1 MKTYRPSVI
10 LFGSKPGSVVVL
22 SILIKRGWD
31 VKYVVPSKHISDKW
45 FPNNTLKDFALN
57 HNITVLEQNKIP
69 LSINIDIIISYM
81 YRYRINEKLLSL
93 ADKAALNFHPHPL
106 PEYSGYGG
114 YNIAILEGAKEFG
127 CTCHKMIEEFD
138 AGPIVKKNYFPIK
151 PTEETAYSLEKK
163 SQEEMIRL
171 FIDVCLILESG
182 REIVSTP
189 QDEKK
194 RRWTNKEQIDL
205 LIKIPNNSDEETID
219 RYARAFWYPP
229 NKGAYIEV
237 DGKKVEVIPKIAR
250 EQLGSILHQD
260 DLERLEKVA
269 NSYNQFENE

>member
-1 MKTYRPSVI
+1 MKKNKPSVI
-10 LFGSKPGSVVVL
+10 LFGSKPGSVIVL

-45 FPNNTLKDFALN
+45 FPNNTLKDYALN
-57 HNITVLEQNKIP
+57 YNITVLKQNEIP
-69 LSINIDIIISYM
+69 LSINVDFIISYM
-81 YRYRINEKLLSL
+81 YRYRIKEKVLAL

-114 YNIAILEGAKEFG
+114 YNIAILEGAEKFG

-151 PTEETAYSLEKK
+151 AKEETAECLEKK
-163 SQEEMIRL
+163 TQEEMIRL
-171 FIDVCLILESG
+171 FIDVCLIIESG
-182 REIVSTP
+182 REVVSTP

-205 LIKIPNNSDEETID
+205 LIKIPNNLDEETID
-219 RYARAFWYPP
+219 RYARAFWFPP
-229 NKGAYIEV
+229 NKGAYIMLDE
-237 DGKKVEVIPKIAR
+237 KKIEVIPRIAR
-250 EQLGSILHQD
+250 EQLGSVLHQD
-260 DLERLEKVA
+260 DLKRLEKVA
-269 NSYNQFENE
+269 ELYLYLE